1 MAFTWTDTEIQ
12 AKETLVRKIHIDEV
26 RSNVDE
32 LDTALDAHVIDT
44 NYAAHP
50 IVTAEHNGL
59 MTTDLYDTVVARD
72 ADTVDGYHADDLLST
87 MPIGAIIAWPNEVI
101 PLGFQLCDGTNGT
114 PDLRDKFIFGA
125 GPSHAVHTTGGEATH
140 VLTEAETASHRH
152 VGLTYTGT
160 GYDNQHE
167 WAPFISSCRT
177 GPCPGTYC
185 PDAATGYAGGN
196 QAHNNL
202 PPYHCLYFIQKIT
215 GKMPTYEGDI
225 GPNADRLDG
234 YHAAD
239 FVLMSAL
246 PSMLPA
252 QQQVHI
258 ATGVIVDGGV
268 IPLPPEWGVTRSQ
281 CHHFV
286 SINYLD
292 DAPTSGDLY
301 SIQCSVDQATGAVY
315 CRAENIHRTNYTA
328 NYMIIAIA

>member
-12 AKETLVRKIHIDEV
+12 AKETLVRKVHIDEV

-32 LDTALDAHVIDT
+32 LDTALDAHVINT

-50 IVTAEHNGL
+50 IVTEEHNGL
-59 MTTDLYDTVVARD
+59 MTPELREIVVTRD

-87 MPIGAIIAWPNEVI
+87 MPIGAIIAWPNEII

-125 GPSHAVHTTGGEATH
+125 GPSHALHATGGEETH
-140 VLTEAETASHRH
+140 ILTEAELAAHGHAFPGDDHLWDVFGLPRTSTAGNWDWKS
-152 VGLTYTGT
+152 GSGGASGWYKTL
-160 GYDNQHE
+160 N
-167 WAPFISSCRT
+167 
-177 GPCPGTYC
+177 
-185 PDAATGYAGGN
+185 AGSN
-196 QAHNNL
+196 AAHNNM

-215 GKMPTYEGDI
+215 GKMPTYTGDV

-239 FVLMSAL
+239 FVLASAL

-252 QQQVHI
+252 QQQFHI
-258 ATGVIVDGGV
+258 STGVIHDGEI
-268 IPLPPEWGVTRSQ
+268 IPIPPEWGVTRNQ

-301 SIQCSVDQATGAVY
+301 SIQCSVDQETGVVY

-328 NYMIIAIA
+328 NYMLIAIS